1 MNDDYEMNQPMSR
14 EISYGLSVPT
24 ENYSRQFTDEEKS
37 VLRPI
42 AEALAML
49 DGNAFFSMT
58 DLDGRGYYEQY
69 LPEAAALFESNGGID
84 GWAGDASW
92 VRELDHESPA
102 VKDAYDSW
110 RTLKSLS
117 KNVSDR

>member
-1 MNDDYEMNQPMSR
+1 MSDDQEMNQPMSR

-42 AEALAML
+42 AETLAML

-58 DLDGRGYYEQY
+58 DLDGRVYYEQY